1 MGFSMKRWENEKSE
15 NDCTCQPAH
24 DQIQPEKPR
33 GVSGS
38 NDKAQGQN
46 LLCSRSDLSRLF
58 KNYIPTTQTS
68 KLWSCVLGRDRGG
81 RDSLRLDR
89 GSPGEASFHQA
100 GAQDASQAWFFE
112 MDQLGYLRDDQGRR
126 PEIRY
131 RTGTGHR
138 LRNFKSCPELGQLQS
153 SEKSYKQQASS
164 VKQQAA
170 SVPTF
175 GYRREG
181 GPIGYKLLDRGP

>member
-15 NDCTCQPAH
+15 NDCTCQPTHA
-24 DQIQPEKPR
+24 QIQPEKPR

-46 LLCSRSDLSRLF
+46 LLCSRSDLSRPIN
-58 KNYIPTTQTS
+58 NYVSTTQTS
-68 KLWSCVLGRDRGG
+68 KLWSCVLGRDRRK

-100 GAQDASQAWFFE
+100 GAQDGSPSWNRLVCGILSLCHSLQFRHGKNYRSLIQ
-112 MDQLGYLRDDQGRR
+112 DQVRKGLVLLQKKATSDRR
-126 PEIRY
+126 
-131 RTGTGHR
+131 
-138 LRNFKSCPELGQLQS
+138 
-153 SEKSYKQQASS
+153 QASS
-164 VKQQAA
+164 VKRQAA
-170 SVPTF
+170 RIPAF